1 MLNLY
6 AQICFLCVYA
16 HISNI
21 SVYILDK
28 YTCTLRHIMF
38 IFTLMSIDFIHEEWD
53 CTLEGL
59 HIGRTQPRHVLKH
72 IFMRVQWKNQLS
84 DVYKI
89 TSSDQPTSC

>member
-21 SVYILDK
+21 NVYIYIDK

-38 IFTLMSIDFIHEEWD
+38 IFTLMGIDLIQQEWD
-53 CTLEGL
+53 CTLEGRSKDMYASIYL
-59 HIGRTQPRHVLKH
+59 YEYNGKINFQK
-72 IFMRVQWKNQLS
+72 LS
-84 DVYKI
+84 DV
-89 TSSDQPTSC
+89 